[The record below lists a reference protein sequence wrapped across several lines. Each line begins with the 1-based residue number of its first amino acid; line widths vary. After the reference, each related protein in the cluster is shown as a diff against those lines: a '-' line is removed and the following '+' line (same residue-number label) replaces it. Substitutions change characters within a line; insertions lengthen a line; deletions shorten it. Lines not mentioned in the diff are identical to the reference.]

1 MLQRII
7 RVEQVGATESH
18 VSSVEIEY
26 DKVLAVVDGEEVE
39 AGLLLKLTDEG
50 LIIDLTDKESGEVLL
65 SGWQL
70 IEDLV
75 AKAH

>member
-1 MLQRII
+1 MSTQKIV

-39 AGLLLKLTDEG
+39 AGLLLKLSSSRGEG
-50 LIIDLTDKESGEVLL
+50 RGEAQARLENA
-65 SGWQL
+65 GMNF
-70 IEDLV
+70 
-75 AKAH
+75 